1 MSRKAARD
9 LFHRLAAIGLALA
22 ILAPACLAQFSAVD
36 LCSCGMKSS
45 ACFCKMMSKHRGAGA
60 HCTKPA
66 APGVRCGMRSP
77 MRSDGA
83 PLPVSFDPRGWL
95 QKLPAGRIAPD
106 REPSGAVPPLDFLV
120 ASSPV
125 QAPDPPP
132 PKSFQSV

>member
-22 ILAPACLAQFSAVD
+22 LLAPACLAQFSAVD

-60 HCTKPA
+60 HCATPA
-66 APGVRCGMRSP
+66 APSARCGMRSP
-77 MRSDGA
+77 SRSEGG

-95 QKLPAGRIAPD
+95 QRRPAERITLD
-106 REPSGAVPPLDFLV
+106 REPSGVVPPLEFLL

-125 QAPDPPP
+125 QAPAPPP
-132 PKSFQSV
+132 PRPFQSV